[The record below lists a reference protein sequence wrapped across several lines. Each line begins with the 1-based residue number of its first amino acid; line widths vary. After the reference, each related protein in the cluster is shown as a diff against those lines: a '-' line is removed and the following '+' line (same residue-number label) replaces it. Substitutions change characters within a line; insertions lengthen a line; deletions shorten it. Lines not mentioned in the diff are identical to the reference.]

1 MAGIVKRGEQHR
13 TAGPFEETRPA
24 RLHAPNDILFLE
36 IESSITG
43 HTVEAT
49 SDALADRA
57 LPGYHQ
63 LLRIAASGEITAFCR
78 IQTPV
83 AKGFDT

>member
-1 MAGIVKRGEQHR
+1 
-13 TAGPFEETRPA
+13 
-24 RLHAPNDILFLE
+24 LE